1 MVKKRAKRN
10 VKKRKK
16 VPTWEEALE
25 HAFRHMKPVL
35 DKLRDYN
42 LGKVCEEEIEECENQ

>member
-1 MVKKRAKRN
+1 MAKKRFEGKMR
-10 VKKRKK
+10 KRKK
-16 VPTWEEALE
+16 TPTWEEALE